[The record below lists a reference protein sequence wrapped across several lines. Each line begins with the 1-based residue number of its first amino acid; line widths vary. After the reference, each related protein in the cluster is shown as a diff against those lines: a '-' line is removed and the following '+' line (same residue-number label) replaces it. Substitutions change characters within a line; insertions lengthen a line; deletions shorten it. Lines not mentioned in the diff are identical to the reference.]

1 MRHHRTF
8 ACAAALLTAFGS
20 RSFAQP
26 CSQATVRGT
35 WGFQGRGTAMVTLP
49 NVSTPLPAPFV
60 ALGILKIDSQG
71 RYTAHGTAVSGAQ
84 IQDADWSGSIQVNPD
99 CTATDT
105 YTYGPVQSADRF
117 VILDNGNEMRAVPTK
132 FFAGPT
138 AAVYSFRR
146 ISSGE
151 PHCTGDMVRGVYGG
165 SGEGT
170 YMIPVAGQLAP
181 TPFSAV
187 VSMTFQPLGFH
198 PIGSATVATTAS
210 FAGIIT
216 DMRSS
221 SVSMVVNPDCSAA
234 LEWTAQLGGQT
245 ATGAARYIVLDNG
258 NELIGVAI
266 EDSRG
271 LPVEIE
277 NHKRI
282 SMSPAALGR

>member
-1 MRHHRTF
+1 MRHHRTLAF
-8 ACAAALLTAFGS
+8 AAALLFALGS

-26 CSQATVRGT
+26 CSEATVRGT
-35 WGFQGRGTAMVTLP
+35 WAFQGRGTTMVTLP
-49 NVSTPLPAPFV
+49 DVPTPLPAPFV
-60 ALGILKIDSQG
+60 TLGTLKIDNQG

-105 YTYGPVQSADRF
+105 YMYGSLPSADRF

-138 AAVYSFRR
+138 SAVYSFRR

-170 YMIPVAGQLAP
+170 YLIPVAGQLVP
-181 TPFSAV
+181 TPYSAV
-187 VSMTFQPLGFH
+187 FSMTFHPWGFQPV
-198 PIGSATVATTAS
+198 GSATVAATTS
-210 FAGIIT
+210 FAGRIA

-221 SVSMVVNPDCSAA
+221 SVSMVVNPDCSAT
-234 LEWTAQLGGQT
+234 LEWTAQISGQT
-245 ATGAARYIVLDNG
+245 ARGTVKYIVLDNG
-258 NELIGVAI
+258 TELIGVAT

-271 LPVEIE
+271 LPIEIE
-277 NHKRI
+277 SHKRI
-282 SMSPAALGR
+282 SIIPAAPGR